1 MRSANF
7 GPVAWQSDIRTR
19 HRAFAN
25 LRIIGHTTTDYFHHI
40 QHQTML
46 FAIGTKVL
54 FRYTGERGII
64 TARLDDNML
73 QVRLVSDP
81 DLEIPAFEE
90 DLVRDAGSEPALA
103 GAKFVKG
110 KTEPKPAP
118 PPRREIRGQYVIL
131 KPKGIV
137 LAFEPMPGRDST
149 VSRYKAWLI
158 NDTAFEFL
166 FDLELFTANKTILHI
181 ESKLAST
188 TVLELGDLLYDDLS
202 DLPDVDIEIRR
213 ITTDGLDTPLYRQT
227 RVRPKQ
233 FFNNLQTAPILN
245 VLAHQFLLFSTFEQP
260 EKKEDAVDLR
270 DYTKQSMRA
279 KRQSPGSNVIPFR
292 AFDVEE
298 FAQFEPEIDLHIE
311 NLMSGYS
318 KLDAGQIVRIQMQH
332 FQRFLEKALRL
343 GVPRIFIIHGIG
355 EGKLREA
362 IAQELRRHPEVHRFK
377 NEYHPKYGYGA
388 TEVVFR

>member
-1 MRSANF
+1 
-7 GPVAWQSDIRTR
+7 
-19 HRAFAN
+19 
-25 LRIIGHTTTDYFHHI
+25 
-40 QHQTML
+40 ML
-46 FAIGTKVL
+46 FAIGTKVM

-90 DLVRDAGSEPALA
+90 DLVRDAGSEPVLA

-110 KTEPKPAP
+110 KTESTPVP
-118 PPRREIRGQYVIL
+118 PPRREIKGQYVIL
-131 KPKGIV
+131 KPKGVV
-137 LAFEPMPGRDST
+137 LAFEPMPGRDGT

-158 NDTAFEFL
+158 NDTTFEFL
-166 FDLELFTANKTILHI
+166 FDIELFTANKTILHI

-202 DLPDVDIEIRR
+202 DLPDVDVEIRR
-213 ITTDGLDTPLYRQT
+213 ITTDGLDTPLDRQL
-227 RVRPKQ
+227 RIRPKQ

-245 VLAHQFLLFSTFEQP
+245 VLAHQFLLFGTFEQP
-260 EKKEDAVDLR
+260 EKKEDAVNLR
-270 DYTKQSMRA
+270 DYTKQTMRA
-279 KRQSPGSNVIPFR
+279 KRQSSGSNVTPFR

-318 KLDAGQIVRIQMQH
+318 RLDPGQIVRIQMQH

-343 GVPRIFIIHGIG
+343 GVPRIFIIHGVG
-355 EGKLREA
+355 EGKLRDA

-388 TEVVFR
+388 TEVVFH